1 MLGCVLSGDPVQSV
15 FPGSLETTQTMEEN
29 MNNKLKIALKCT
41 KYSLVSFL
49 CLGFLFT
56 ICMVSDS
63 NAQSLSDCDSFS
75 DVRPSP
81 TSMSPRELCQCEMD
95 SSYCIVPSETVTSN
109 QSPQPKPSCTNCG
122 SCSIPMIFGAQTIF
136 TTSYGYYEDCVSNLS
151 DICGVGEYSHCYI
164 KYSSRWRFIGWSL
177 VKVRNASCR
186 SK

>member
-1 MLGCVLSGDPVQSV
+1 
-15 FPGSLETTQTMEEN
+15 

-56 ICMVSDS
+56 IYMVSDS

-95 SSYCIVPSETVTSN
+95 SSYCIE
-109 QSPQPKPSCTNCG
+109 K
-122 SCSIPMIFGAQTIF
+122 
-136 TTSYGYYEDCVSNLS
+136 
-151 DICGVGEYSHCYI
+151 
-164 KYSSRWRFIGWSL
+164 WS
-177 VKVRNASCR
+177 VKSGQFFQGF
-186 SK
+186 